1 MNTNFAHIIGDNASV
16 SLAGICKNAGKT
28 TVLNKI
34 IKDFDRQKT
43 TLGITSIGRDGE
55 NVDVVTGTK
64 KPGIYVRKG
73 TIIAT
78 AASLLTSCDIT
89 KEILAKTEI
98 ATPLGEIVLIRA
110 LSDGNVQIAGPSMN
124 KQLTKIRK
132 SLLEFGAEKVLMDGA
147 ISRKSL
153 CSPEVAESVIL
164 CSGASYDKNME
175 AVIAHT
181 KYVSDIFRIQA
192 LENRYIRNEI
202 IRNEITGD
210 EITRNERTSD
220 EITGNERTRNEIVG
234 NKRTKNQITGKQE
247 AGKFLLISKQGE
259 SMVLSAE
266 ENLLSSLRTEKY
278 GDIEYIY
285 INGAF
290 SDMMIK
296 PLLMSD
302 VYLKD
307 IQFIVK
313 DSSCI
318 MLRKENYEKLSS
330 KGAAIRVLQP
340 IRLLAIAVN
349 PFSAYGYDFNKQEF
363 KEKISDAI
371 SGVPVLNV
379 MELVS

>member
-1 MNTNFAHIIGDNASV
+1 MNTNFAHIIGEYASV

-34 IKDFDRQKT
+34 IMDFNRQDII
-43 TLGITSIGRDGE
+43 LGITSIGRDGE
-55 NVDVVTGTK
+55 NVDIVTGTK

-78 AASLLTSCDIT
+78 TAGLLTSCDIT

-124 KQLTKIRK
+124 KQLTKIRQ
-132 SLLEFGAEKVLMDGA
+132 SLIGFGAEKVLIDGA

-175 AVIAHT
+175 AVIDHT
-181 KYVSDIFRIQA
+181 KYISDIFMLQA
-192 LENRYIRNEI
+192 LENGNIRNLI
-202 IRNEITGD
+202 ARNL
-210 EITRNERTSD
+210 
-220 EITGNERTRNEIVG
+220 ITGNEFTGNEITS
-234 NKRTKNQITGKQE
+234 NERIKNARSKNQIAGNQE
-247 AGKFLLISKQGE
+247 AGKFLLISKNDDCK
-259 SMVLSAE
+259 VLPAV
-266 ENLLSSLRTEKY
+266 ENLLDSLRTEKY

-296 PLLMSD
+296 PLLMSE
-302 VYLKD
+302 VSLKD

-313 DSSCI
+313 DGSSI
-318 MLRKENYEKLSS
+318 MLEKENYEKLSR
-330 KGAAIRVLQP
+330 KGAVIRVLQP
-340 IRLLAIAVN
+340 IHLLAITVN

-363 KEKISDAI
+363 KEKMLDAVDK
-371 SGVPVLNV
+371 VPVVDV
-379 MELVS
+379 MEIEV

>member
-1 MNTNFAHIIGDNASV
+1 MNTNFSNIIREYASV

-34 IKDFDRQKT
+34 IKDFDRQDT
-43 TLGITSIGRDGE
+43 ILGITSIGRDGE

-78 AASLLTSCDIT
+78 AAGLLTACDIT

-132 SLLEFGAEKVLMDGA
+132 SLFDFGAEKVLIDGA

-153 CSPEVAESVIL
+153 CSPEVAEAVIL
-164 CSGASYDKNME
+164 CSGASYDTNMDT
-175 AVIAHT
+175 VIAHT
-181 KYVSDIFRIQA
+181 KYISDIFRLQA
-192 LENRYIRNEI
+192 LENGDIRNEI
-202 IRNEITGD
+202 SKNESERNES
-210 EITRNERTSD
+210 ERNVLS
-220 EITGNERTRNEIVG
+220 GNERT
-234 NKRTKNQITGKQE
+234 KNQVIGNPT
-247 AGKFLLISKQGE
+247 AGKYLLFSKQGD
-259 SMVLSAE
+259 SIVLTAK
-266 ENLLSSLRTEKY
+266 ENLLDSLRTEKY

-302 VYLKD
+302 VSLKD
-307 IQFIVK
+307 IQFVVK
-313 DSSCI
+313 DGSSI
-318 MLRKENYEKLSS
+318 MLGKENYEKLSR
-330 KGAAIRVLQP
+330 KGATLRVLQP
-340 IRLLAIAVN
+340 IHLLAITVN
-349 PFSAYGYDFNKQEF
+349 PFSAYGYDFNKHEF
-363 KEKISDAI
+363 KEKMSDAI
-371 SGVPVLNV
+371 SGVPVVNV
-379 MELVS
+379 VELES